1 MNHYVVSMINGE
13 VSKVRCQTC
22 YHEHDYQHAVDTG
35 KKKKTRQSLFDQ
47 IAATLPSVKPT
58 APGGARKKK
67 K

>member
-22 YHEHDYQHAVDTG
+22 YHEHDYQHGVDTG
-35 KKKKTRQSLFDQ
+35 KKKKTGQSLFDQ
-47 IAATLPSVKPT
+47 VAATLPSVTPSTPK
-58 APGGARKKK
+58 AGRKKK